1 MKGYGETTQAKV
13 EHPQHNQKRAPTPGK
28 ASLVRTLSAFLAQH
42 RLQKKH
48 LTIRGWG
55 GRSVDGDDVNSSL
68 LWHNKHHLTKF
79 ISIDTYLSQMMVSEG
94 LNNLF
99 TESVRKGVG
108 VSPNL

>member
-1 MKGYGETTQAKV
+1 M
-13 EHPQHNQKRAPTPGK
+13 
-28 ASLVRTLSAFLAQH
+28 
-42 RLQKKH
+42 
-48 LTIRGWG
+48 
-55 GRSVDGDDVNSSL
+55 DGDDVNSSL
-68 LWHNKHHLTKF
+68 RWHNKHHLTKF